1 MPALTNSSS
10 ELTYFANWFTIG
22 LLAITYP
29 AGHQKRSQGC
39 GARVV
44 ARPDNSSGSQG
55 TTGHDAAPRP
65 CPASGP
71 ITEASDAD
79 RLVSRGQLLGTSGV
93 VAAAACP
100 GRQGPRDLDSRRAA
114 EHARLFPERSPGPRR
129 ELHGVVPGHG
139 QGGAGA
145 GRPARSRM
153 GSRWLTLRPGAA
165 RRRQSCRH
173 RAWAASR
180 QACRCPPADRPGR
193 QHARIARD
201 AG

>member
-1 MPALTNSSS
+1 MPALTDSSS

-55 TTGHDAAPRP
+55 TIGNDAAPGP
-65 CPASGP
+65 CRASGP

-79 RLVSRGQLLGTSGV
+79 RLVSRGELLRTSGV

-100 GRQGPRDLDSRRAA
+100 GRQGPRDLDSGLAA
-114 EHARLFPERSPGPRR
+114 EHARLLRERSPRPGR
-129 ELHGVVPGHG
+129 ELHRVVPGHG

-145 GRPARSRM
+145 DRPARSRM
-153 GSRWLTLRPGAA
+153 GGRWLTLKPDAA
-165 RRRQSCRH
+165 RRRRSCRR

-180 QACRCPPADRPGR
+180 EACRCPPADRPGR
-193 QHARIARD
+193 RHARIVRD
-201 AG
+201 GE